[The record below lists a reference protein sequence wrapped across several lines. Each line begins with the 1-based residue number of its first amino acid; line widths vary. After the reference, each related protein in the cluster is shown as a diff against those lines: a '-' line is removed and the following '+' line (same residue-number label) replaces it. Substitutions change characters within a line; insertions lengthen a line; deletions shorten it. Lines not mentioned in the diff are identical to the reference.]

1 MFFQT
6 VYEIVR
12 RIPKGKVATYGQ
24 VARVAGNPRMARQV
38 GWALHQN
45 PEPWNGGKGIPCH
58 RVVNRLGGCCEGFA
72 FGGVGAQR
80 ALLEAEGVLFLTDET
95 GTVDMEACA
104 ALDIDLFICP

>member
-6 VYEIVR
+6 VYEIVK

-45 PEPWNGGKGIPCH
+45 PEPEVIPCH
-58 RVVNRLGGCCEGFA
+58 RVVNRFGCCCEGFA
-72 FGGVGAQR
+72 FGGAGVQR
-80 ALLEAEGVLFLTDET
+80 ALLEEEGVLFLPDEAD
-95 GTVDMEACA
+95 TVDMEACA
-104 ALDIDLFICP
+104 ALDTDLLKEACL